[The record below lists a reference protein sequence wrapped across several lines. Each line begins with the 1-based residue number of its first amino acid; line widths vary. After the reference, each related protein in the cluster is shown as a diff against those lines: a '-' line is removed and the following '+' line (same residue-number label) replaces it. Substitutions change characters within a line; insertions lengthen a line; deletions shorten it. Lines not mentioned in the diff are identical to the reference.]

1 MTSSKI
7 RERARPERRIASIG
21 KTRAMAERFGKLL
34 TPSRCVEYREMRVE
48 RDGIEL
54 ALLALAIH
62 SLDAGAEEAPVSVA
76 A

>member
-1 MTSSKI
+1 
-7 RERARPERRIASIG
+7 
-21 KTRAMAERFGKLL
+21 MAERFGKLL
-34 TPSRCVEYREMRVE
+34 TPSRCVESREMRVE